1 MPQSHKIWSACGTM
15 KWSVSPVFVRMAHV
29 TVVCTFE
36 TCINQKSVI
45 YLFIICGVIAALE
58 ALIGL
63 CHTIFFLL
71 YAHVQLQHA
80 HGSEGD
86 IYERL
91 DLSVSF
97 VSASCACDWSEGSL
111 YMSNSVKVC
120 CWLKVCGF
128 ISEAIKSSGYCWCSR
143 VQ

>member
-1 MPQSHKIWSACGTM
+1 M
-15 KWSVSPVFVRMAHV
+15 SPVFVRMAHV

-120 CWLKVCGF
+120 C
-128 ISEAIKSSGYCWCSR
+128 
-143 VQ
+143 

>member
-1 MPQSHKIWSACGTM
+1 MHKSKI
-15 KWSVSPVFVRMAHV
+15 
-29 TVVCTFE
+29 
-36 TCINQKSVI
+36 SVI

-63 CHTIFFLL
+63 RHTIFFLL
-71 YAHVQLQHA
+71 YTHVQLQHA

-111 YMSNSVKVC
+111 CMSKY
-120 CWLKVCGF
+120 
-128 ISEAIKSSGYCWCSR
+128 ADD
-143 VQ
+143 